1 MRGSLEFKKSILM
14 IFLLLLCVFQM
25 GILWSDKSP
34 GIPFPFISLNLW
46 AKAETVKIDEV
57 KGSYIH
63 PKRIVV
69 SDGGTGFTDGNGKY
83 WPLSSDTDA
92 YKGIWADFT
101 GSYLKQ
107 ILESKPKGESAA
119 DWNTIMK
126 KKCII
131 IEFKI
136 SIPVGI
142 LQWMSGTEKPVMP
155 PFKEIQ
161 KVALIPDPI
170 NYNQNTLYVTSD
182 GEKAYEYV
190 VTIEGGMRK
199 EDYVGL
205 INGIGGEDAI
215 IPMTLVGTYHPV
227 KNDELLAVL
236 SDKKEE
242 RIIWDL
248 AVKTPKEII
257 LQRDNIDTIQE
268 VLLDSGSKYTEL
280 NEYTVLN
287 KDTGL
292 SEERTELLFS
302 DDEKIVKYYQNG
314 FFDYRLR
321 QLNGPKGTIEE
332 AFEKAVAFIEA
343 RRKKIIYETDICLRG
358 YDSSKE
364 NYYIFTFDYVFDD
377 MDIEVLNEETKS
389 IGPVITI
396 IANRERVLD
405 VKWHIKTLEY
415 NDYHNYYNLNFYDFY
430 ENQLVSEPQFSG
442 QIQDI
447 AFRYVYSENGMRAEP
462 YWLVETEQKFY
473 LKMAPEVE

>member
-1 MRGSLEFKKSILM
+1 MRVSLEFKKSILM

-34 GIPFPFISLNLW
+34 GIPFPFLSRSLW
-46 AKAETVKIDEV
+46 PKTETVKIDEV
-57 KGSYIH
+57 KGLYVH

-69 SDGGTGFTDGNGKY
+69 SDGGTGITEGNGKY
-83 WPLSSDTDA
+83 WPLSSDSDA
-92 YKGIWADFT
+92 YQGIWADFT

-107 ILESKPKGESAA
+107 IFEKSPEGENIA
-119 DWNTIMK
+119 DWNTTMK

-136 SIPVGI
+136 SVPVGI
-142 LQWMSGTEKPVMP
+142 LQWMSGTEKPMMP
-155 PFKEIQ
+155 PFNKIH
-161 KVALIPDPI
+161 KIAIIPDNI
-170 NYNQNTLYVTSD
+170 NYNQNILYITDD
-182 GEKAYEYV
+182 GESAYEYV
-190 VTIEGGMRK
+190 VTIEGGMKK
-199 EDYVGL
+199 EDYMGL
-205 INGIGGEDAI
+205 INGFGGNDAI

-257 LQRDNIDTIQE
+257 LQMDNVDTIQE
-268 VLLDSGSKYTEL
+268 ILLDLGSKYTKFYE
-280 NEYTVLN
+280 NTVLN
-287 KDTGL
+287 EETGL
-292 SEERTELLFS
+292 SEVRTEVLFS

-343 RRKKIIYETDICLRG
+343 RRKKIIYETDINLRG

-364 NYYIFTFDYVFDD
+364 NYYVFTFDYVFDD
-377 MDIEVLNEETKS
+377 MDIEVLDEETKT

-396 IANRERVLD
+396 SANRERVLD
-405 VKWHIKTLEY
+405 VKWHIKTVEY

-430 ENQLVSEPQFSG
+430 ENQLVSEPQFGG

-447 AFRYVYSENGMRAEP
+447 AFKYLYSENGMRAEP
-462 YWLVETEQKFY
+462 YWLVETDQKFY
-473 LKMAPEVE
+473 LKMKGEVE